1 MDVIVMFSEFSQI
14 VWVSLSTLIAF
25 FSLAALIPFD
35 QRIAQQTNPRVSRTK
50 VVRMKYMLAG
60 IFILSMIL
68 GLFSAPYARLSTP
81 VINHYVS
88 HQPILWGSW
97 WEYVGNAVVEA
108 FLLLF
113 MSQIILRRAF
123 RHAEPIPV
131 IPKMQERLGIIMYDA
146 TFEVG
151 LVLYAWLSL
160 LLGITRQLYGSP

>member
-35 QRIAQQTNPRVSRTK
+35 QRIAQQTNPRVSCTK

-81 VINHYVS
+81 VINHYVF
-88 HQPILWGSW
+88 HQPMDHGGDMWCQQLPKN
-97 WEYVGNAVVEA
+97 VDKDRQP
-108 FLLLF
+108 LF
-113 MSQIILRRAF
+113 A
-123 RHAEPIPV
+123 
-131 IPKMQERLGIIMYDA
+131 
-146 TFEVG
+146 
-151 LVLYAWLSL
+151 
-160 LLGITRQLYGSP
+160 